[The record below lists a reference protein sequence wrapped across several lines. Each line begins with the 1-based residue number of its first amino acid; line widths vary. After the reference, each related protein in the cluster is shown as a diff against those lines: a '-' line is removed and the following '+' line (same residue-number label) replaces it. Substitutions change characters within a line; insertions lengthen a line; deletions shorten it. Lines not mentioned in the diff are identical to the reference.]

1 MFSKLDAIF
10 RALPRQ
16 AESTDTRLGIRR
28 DEEHEENRKNKNRE
42 EKPDETDLW
51 QDSTVVSVAALR
63 AFLENLAGEAVI
75 PAAQPADSGGEVIAL
90 SSSSAQELT
99 PPSPAALAAQTY
111 KATAQRAENSTPPL
125 PPAGRSEPQTAG
137 IDLSLDEV
145 RVMHALTDDL
155 AFLTEKGVMQ
165 LNIPRGESFL
175 KSIMDAVTRAKKE
188 LTP

>member
-28 DEEHEENRKNKNRE
+28 DEERGEGRKNKERE

-75 PAAQPADSGGEVIAL
+75 PATQPAGSGGEVVAP
-90 SSSSAQELT
+90 SSSSAQESL
-99 PPSPAALAAQTY
+99 PPSPAAHAAQTY
-111 KATAQRAENSTPPL
+111 KATAQRAENSAPP
-125 PPAGRSEPQTAG
+125 PPAVRSDPQTAG

-145 RVMHALTDDL
+145 RIMHALADDL
-155 AFLTEKGVMQ
+155 AFLAEKGVMQ
-165 LNIPRGESFL
+165 LNIPRGASFL
-175 KSIMDAVTRAKKE
+175 KSIMDAVTHAKKK
-188 LTP
+188 LTL

>member
-16 AESTDTRLGIRR
+16 AESTDARLGIRR
-28 DEEHEENRKNKNRE
+28 DEEREEGRKNKEHE

-75 PAAQPADSGGEVIAL
+75 PATQPAESGGEDAAV
-90 SSSSAQELT
+90 SSGPATSAPL
-99 PPSPAALAAQTY
+99 SPAAHAAQTY
-111 KATAQRAENSTPPL
+111 KSAARRAGSDA
-125 PPAGRSEPQTAG
+125 PPAAVQSEPPTAG
-137 IDLSLDEV
+137 VNLSLEEV
-145 RVMHALTDDL
+145 RAMHALVDDL
-155 AFLTEKGVMQ
+155 AFLAEKGVLK

-175 KSIMDAVTRAKKE
+175 KSIMDAVALAKRGF
-188 LTP
+188 TP

>member
-10 RALPRQ
+10 RSLPRQ

-28 DEEHEENRKNKNRE
+28 DEQREEGRKNKERE

-63 AFLENLAGEAVI
+63 AFLENLAGDAVI
-75 PAAQPADSGGEVIAL
+75 PALQPAGPDGENLAV
-90 SSSSAQELT
+90 SSVPAAPP
-99 PPSPAALAAQTY
+99 PPSPAAYAAQTY
-111 KATAQRAENSTPPL
+111 KATAQRGGSDAPP
-125 PPAGRSEPQTAG
+125 PSAAARGEPQQAAG

-145 RVMHALTDDL
+145 RVMHSLSDDL
-155 AFLTEKGVMQ
+155 AFLAEKGVSQ

-175 KSIMDAVTRAKKE
+175 KSIMEAVARAKKE
-188 LTP
+188 FTP